1 MLAAFTLL
9 AALTAH
15 SPAVL
20 TVGAHGMFGSV
31 TSALDA
37 ANPGDTIRVMGGT
50 YHGALVVDKPV
61 TLEGI
66 DWPVLDG
73 GGNGTVV
80 TLNAPNTVLR
90 GFEIR
95 GSGIEPDLDHSGITI
110 TGVNTTAENNR
121 LRDVL
126 FGVFVSQAGKSVVRG
141 NDIGGKLSLDE
152 GRRGDAIRLWYSPDV
167 LVENNV
173 VHNSRDTVIWYSQR
187 CTVRGNRIE
196 NGRYG
201 IHLMYTDGV
210 DIERNILRGNAVGIY
225 VMYSTGVTM
234 IGNDIRGHRGPS
246 GYALGFKDADRVRV
260 EENLLID
267 NRAAVFSEG
276 TPFQPGGFARF
287 EKNVFAFNEQGV
299 VVAPS
304 TAGASFTN
312 NTFWEN
318 AEQVSIAN
326 AASSTLVQ
334 WRGNYWSDDAGF
346 DLDGD
351 SNNDQPYRSDK
362 LFEGLTDRE
371 PALRVLLYSPAAQ
384 ALELASSAFPVMRPR
399 PKVDDPIPAS
409 EPLVLPALSADADAP
424 SLPLALSGLAL
435 LMVSAITGASVYVR
449 RVR

>member
-1 MLAAFTLL
+1 MLATVALL
-9 AALTAH
+9 AALTSQA
-15 SPAVL
+15 PAVL
-20 TVGAHGMFGSV
+20 TVGAGGMFRSLV
-31 TSALDA
+31 DA
-37 ANPGDTIRVMGGT
+37 VGAAQPGDTIRVLGGT
-50 YHGALVVDKPV
+50 YPGPLIIDKRL
-61 TLEGI
+61 TLEGV

-80 TLNAPNTVLR
+80 TLRAEDTVLR

-95 GSGIEPDLDHSGITI
+95 GSGIEPDLDHSGVII
-110 TGVNTTAENNR
+110 AGAGTTVEHNR
-121 LRDVL
+121 FRDVL
-126 FGVFVSQAGKSVVRG
+126 FGIFVSQAGRSVVRG
-141 NDIGGKLSLDE
+141 NDIGGKLNLDE

-167 LVENNV
+167 LVENNL

-196 NGRYG
+196 RGRYG

-210 DIERNILRGNAVGIY
+210 QIERNVLRENAVGIY

-246 GYALGFKDADRVRV
+246 GYALGFKDADRVRA
-260 EENLLID
+260 EDNLLID

-276 TPFQPGGFARF
+276 TPFQPGSFARF
-287 EKNVFAFNEQGV
+287 ERNVFAFNELGV
-299 VVAPS
+299 VLAPS
-304 TAGASFTN
+304 TAGASFAG

-318 AEQVSIAN
+318 TEQVAIAN
-326 AASSTLVQ
+326 AAASGLVR
-334 WRGNYWSDDAGF
+334 WHGNYWSDDAGF

-351 SNNDQPYRSDK
+351 RTNDQPYRADK

-384 ALELASSAFPVMRPR
+384 ALELASSAFPVMRPV
-399 PKVDDPIPAS
+399 PKVDDPNPAS
-409 EPLVLPALSADADAP
+409 EPRSLPAASPDAAAP
-424 SLPLALSGLAL
+424 SAPLALAGLAL
-435 LMVSAITGASVYVR
+435 LLVPALACTGAYVR